1 MVGLNKTRSRLLRHL
16 NDLLSRADL
25 RLERTTRSRS
35 LLDFLRS
42 RQVDTVF
49 DVGANQGQFGLALRE
64 GGFCGSIKS
73 FEPLA
78 GAYQALLSV
87 SAKHPSWEAFH
98 LGLGAENGI
107 ADLNVSTYSVF
118 SSLKRLNPEA
128 LTFSR
133 KSEVLRTE
141 NVRIATLDDVAAR
154 DSGRLFLKVDTQGS
168 EQDVLKGAEKSLE
181 KFLGVQLELPIRH
194 LYDNVW
200 KIEETIAYMRDR
212 GFVIS
217 NIIPT
222 NFGTEDPVSLVEVD
236 CIFRNERP
244 FR

>member
-1 MVGLNKTRSRLLRHL
+1 M
-16 NDLLSRADL
+16 
-25 RLERTTRSRS
+25 
-35 LLDFLRS
+35 
-42 RQVDTVF
+42 F

-64 GGFCGSIKS
+64 GGFHGSIKS

-78 GAYQALLSV
+78 GAYRALLSV

-118 SSLKRLNPEA
+118 SSLKHLNPEA

-133 KSEVLRTE
+133 ESEVLRTE
-141 NVRIATLDDVAAR
+141 SVRIATLDDVSAR

-168 EQDVLKGAEKSLE
+168 EQDVLKGAEKSLG

-194 LYDNVW
+194 LYDDVW
-200 KIEETIAYMRDR
+200 KIEEAVAYMRDR

-217 NIIPT
+217 NVIPT
-222 NFGTEDPVSLVEVD
+222 NFGNEDPVSLVEVD

-244 FR
+244 SR

>member
-1 MVGLNKTRSRLLRHL
+1 MVGFDKTRSRLLRHL
-16 NDLLSRADL
+16 NQLLSRAGI
-25 RLERTTRSRS
+25 RLERSTRSRS

-42 RQVDTVF
+42 RQVDTVL

-64 GGFCGSIKS
+64 GGFRGSIKS

-78 GAYQALLSV
+78 SAYQALLSV
-87 SAKHPSWEAFH
+87 SAKQPPWEAFH
-98 LGLGAENGI
+98 LGLGAKNGI
-107 ADLNVSTYSVF
+107 ADLNLSTYSVF
-118 SSLKRLNPEA
+118 SSLKHLNPEA

-133 KSEVLRTE
+133 ESEVLRAE
-141 NVRIATLDDVAAR
+141 SIRIATLDDVAVR
-154 DSGRLFLKVDTQGS
+154 DSGWLFLKVETQGS

-181 KFLGVQLELPIRH
+181 KFLGVQLELPIMH
-194 LYDNVW
+194 LYDSVW

-222 NFGTEDPVSLVEVD
+222 NFGNEDPVSLVEAD
-236 CIFRNERP
+236 RIFRNVRP